1 MKNILKTT
9 IFAFLLI
16 SFVSCTNDKEPVAV
30 LNGFELR
37 DASESAPPSVLLQE
51 NESQTFIDLDWD
63 SADYGV
69 PTGNTGTTGLVY
81 NIIVRDRD
89 NTDPT
94 KGFMKSIISRTV
106 TDSTLTVQQFNS
118 LLSGLSTFKCSPMNV
133 EITIESV
140 LGNVPGNQL
149 IQKSSPIML
158 IVTGYSL
165 QPKTLAFVKEGSL
178 PATAPKIISSSSQIV
193 NDFQGYMYLE
203 AGDYKFYQPDSCRD
217 YTGAAVYGA
226 DSGGVLV
233 AGGGSNISIGTA
245 GYYFVTADL
254 TPGGLKYEVKSYKAF
269 GVFGLGVRNNPGS
282 LNMVP
287 MEDLSNTNVW
297 TITIDLFKGRVI
309 KFKSNDWTAPL
320 IGNPPGVPSTNPT
333 TKLIS
338 TIGGVGTTATNVEI
352 PLADFGTGLPGKD
365 IVIPGTNDA
374 TKQKY
379 KITIDVSKPRAYTY
393 KLELVE

>member
-69 PTGNTGTTGLVY
+69 PSGNTGTTGLVY

-89 NTDPT
+89 NTEPT

-269 GVFGLGVRNNPGS
+269 GVFGLAVRNNPGS
-282 LNMVP
+282 LNMIP
-287 MEDLSNTNVW
+287 MTAAGNSNIW
-297 TITIDLFKGRVI
+297 SITIDLFKGRVI

-320 IGNPPGVPSTNPT
+320 DNLGGVRSTDAN

-338 TIGGVGTTATNVEI
+338 TLGGVGTTTTNVEI

-379 KITIDVSKPRAYTY
+379 KITIDVSKPRNYTY